1 MNEPVPLTYG
11 IAHLGGAYTVCIED
25 RVVAEGLTSV
35 PFDDPDC
42 PARNAARIV
51 RETCA
56 ELTGADPGEPLVLDL
71 KPLCWLVDDEIEAS
85 GRRPEFHP
93 CTVGADTGYA
103 SKACAAAVRE
113 RGVTPHVAQNTYRRQ
128 PSASDGRTTRQL
140 GDAVSQHER
149 ERVEEIFGW
158 GKRVGGMRRTRFV
171 GLAKTQQAMLLIG
184 AASSVV

>member
-85 GRRPEFHP
+85 GRRLASHGLAPEQLIELCRHDDPILLAVFAKGGLH
-93 CTVGADTGYA
+93 
-103 SKACAAAVRE
+103 AAAQIL
-113 RGVTPHVAQNTYRRQ
+113 A
-128 PSASDGRTTRQL
+128 
-140 GDAVSQHER
+140 
-149 ERVEEIFGW
+149 GW
-158 GKRVGGMRRTRFV
+158 MTETV
-171 GLAKTQQAMLLIG
+171 
-184 AASSVV
+184 